1 LTSINGCRL
10 RREDTGRSTCA
21 AVGVSCDVARGDPD
35 FGPAT
40 GMQRGKTMNKPVI
53 AAALAAVLA
62 SPAWASPDW
71 DKIPAKAVNVFY
83 PGVAS
88 MEWVLNGSDHS
99 GGRAIKKGETCA
111 SCHDTETADFTKKIV
126 AGQKAEPNP
135 DMAKG
140 RAASIPVRVQA
151 AVDDGKLYM
160 RFQWKAGSGGRKMDE
175 KNPAKLAV
183 MLDAGKVQ
191 YADIGGCWA
200 SCHDDLRSMPDVAVA
215 AKDHPRAKELDFRSD
230 GPTKYLGESRTA
242 ISTSKPKGG
251 WDKLKSAADYEQM
264 IKDGKF
270 LEMWQWR
277 SGESARSGTVAEARM
292 LKGAKDKEFAE
303 GKLKDGVWTVVFKR
317 PLAGGPGMHELVPG
331 KTYNIGFAIH
341 DDYSNWRYHQVSLG
355 YTLGI
360 GTKADITAAKN

>member
-1 LTSINGCRL
+1 
-10 RREDTGRSTCA
+10 
-21 AVGVSCDVARGDPD
+21 
-35 FGPAT
+35 
-40 GMQRGKTMNKPVI
+40 MNKPVI